1 MLWFLV
7 PHIAAMLIWTAS
19 LLYLP
24 TLIIGGVT
32 DKTLVYEPQD
42 RFDSIP
48 RFMFTHIATPAALV
62 AIIAGTWVFIV
73 DQTVDT
79 WLIAKLTLVAALV
92 VCHTL
97 VGLMLLR
104 AETGDAKPVV
114 MWCRVLMV
122 IIAVLISTIIWLVLA
137 KPDMEQLL

>member
-48 RFMFTHIATPAALV
+48 RFMFTRIATPAALV

-73 DQTVDT
+73 DRTVDT
-79 WLIAKLTLVAALV
+79 WLIAKLTLVAALA

-104 AETGDAKPVV
+104 AEKGDAKPVV
-114 MWCRVLMV
+114 LWCRVLMV
-122 IIAVLISTIIWLVLA
+122 VIALLIGTIFYIVLA
-137 KPDMEQLL
+137 KPDLEQLL

>member
-24 TLIIGGVT
+24 TLIIGSVT
-32 DKTLVYEPQD
+32 HKSLVYEPQD

-48 RFMFTHIATPAALV
+48 RFMFTHVATPAALV

-73 DQTVDT
+73 DRTVDT
-79 WLIAKLTLVAALV
+79 WLIAKLTLVAALA

-97 VGLMLLR
+97 VGLMILR
-104 AETGDAKPVV
+104 SESGNPRHVV
-114 MWCRVLMV
+114 LWCRVLMIV
-122 IIAVLISTIIWLVLA
+122 AALLMSTIVWLVLA
-137 KPDMEQLL
+137 KPDMEQML